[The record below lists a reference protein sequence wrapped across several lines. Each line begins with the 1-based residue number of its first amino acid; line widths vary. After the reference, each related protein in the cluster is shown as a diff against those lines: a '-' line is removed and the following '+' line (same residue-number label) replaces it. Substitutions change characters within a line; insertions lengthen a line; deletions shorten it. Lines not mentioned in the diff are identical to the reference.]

1 MESVNL
7 RQCPELGSTH
17 SNFEQSCS
25 ILRYPV
31 YFELLIWHAEKYDAC
46 NILTGLLCYLPS
58 DVPLI
63 GKQKLKKCT
72 KFGSLTLSWQQSSL
86 IGEAS
91 ASLVTK
97 NSVFAE

>member
-1 MESVNL
+1 M
-7 RQCPELGSTH
+7 
-17 SNFEQSCS
+17 
-25 ILRYPV
+25 

-72 KFGSLTLSWQQSSL
+72 KFGSLTLLYADYVPPQKEL
-86 IGEAS
+86 AS
-91 ASLVTK
+91 TFLDI
-97 NSVFAE
+97 